1 MVASAQQP
9 LVRIT
14 DMSAVAEAFLHS
26 DDPLPDRLA
35 QLCASLQVRTRLV
48 FTSSWF
54 LRTVDCFF
62 VMDD

>member
-14 DMSAVAEAFLHS
+14 DMSAVAEAFVHS

-35 QLCASLQVRTRLV
+35 QLCASLQVRTRFV
-48 FTSSWF
+48 FTGCWF
-54 LRTVDCFF
+54 LRTGDWLF
-62 VMDD
+62 VMDY